1 MDFGFA
7 LTMRYAYYPGCSL
20 SATAKAYDISS
31 KVVSKELGIEFEELE
46 DWNCCGAT
54 AYLSVTELLSFTFS
68 ARNLALAE
76 KMGLDIVAPCSSCFT
91 ILNKTNL
98 YLAEYPDLKRKVDIA
113 LAEGGLKYSGNVK
126 VRHLLDVY
134 VNDIGYQKIKSKMK
148 RDLKGLNVA
157 CYYGCQIVRPKNN
170 FDDPEMPTSLDELVT
185 TLGATPVHYPVKTK
199 CCGSSLMGTKEELAL
214 QLVNNLLMCAVDNQA
229 DCIVTTCPLCQINL
243 DAFQGKVNRKFKTNY
258 AIPTLFFPQLV
269 GLTLP
274 IPVDDLAIHKGIV
287 SAVNVLE
294 KLKI

>member
-1 MDFGFA
+1 MTEKNK
-7 LTMRYAYYPGCSL
+7 LKYAYYPGCSL

-31 KVVSKELGIEFEELE
+31 KIVSKELGIELEELE

-54 AYLSVTELLSFTFS
+54 AYLSVSELLSFTFS

-76 KMGLDIVAPCSSCFT
+76 KVGRDIVAPCSSCYT
-91 ILNKTNL
+91 ILNKTNH
-98 YLAEYPDLKRKVDIA
+98 YLAEYPKLKEKVDIA
-113 LAEGGLKYSGNVK
+113 LAEGGLKYTGKVK

-134 VNDIGYQKIKSKMK
+134 VNDIGYKKIKSKMK
-148 RDLKGLNVA
+148 RELKGLNVA
-157 CYYGCQIVRPKNN
+157 CYYGCQIVRPKND
-170 FDDPEMPTSLDELVT
+170 FDDPEMPSSLDELMA

-199 CCGSSLMGTKEELAL
+199 CCGGALMGTKEELAL
-214 QLVNNLLMCAVDNQA
+214 QLVQQLLLCAKENNA

-243 DAFQGKVNRKFKTNY
+243 DAFQNKVNRKFGTKY

-274 IPVDDLAIHKGIV
+274 IPVDDLAIDKGIV

-294 KLKI
+294 KLKLQS